1 MKTFL
6 SALLLLLCAGSAL
19 AAPAPLPDVTIAYEK
34 HILPNGLTLILH
46 EDHKAPIVTANIW
59 YHVGSKNEK
68 PGKTGFAHL
77 FEHLMFNGTQHY
89 DDEFFKPLEEIG
101 GTNLNGS
108 TNGDR
113 TDYYATVPT
122 PALDRL
128 LWMLSDQMGYLL
140 PAVTQAKLDEQRGVV
155 KNEKR
160 HHENQPYGKVHQALH
175 AALYPAGHP
184 YSWTTIGS
192 MEDLDR
198 ASLDDVRE
206 WFQTWYGAANAVLVV
221 AGDIQPAEVKRK
233 VEHYFGALSG
243 GPVLAR
249 TQSWVPKL
257 DGEKRVSLQDQV
269 PQTAINIFWSVP
281 GNSED
286 ETTLLSLAAEVLG
299 GGRNSRLYKRLI
311 YQDQTA
317 THAIAYVN
325 DREITSQFGMHLRIK
340 PGADRRIAEKAAMET
355 LAQFLDKGPTAEELE
370 RVKTSRYAAFVR
382 AVESVSGKSALLAD
396 SQIYEGRPDAYLRQL
411 KLLREATPARVR
423 EVARRWLG
431 PGRVVLTVDPVPERQ
446 TAPQDADRSQL
457 PAVGPTPNVKFPE
470 FQRARLPNGLRI
482 VLAERHNAPVVQ
494 MNLIVDAGH
503 AARQQSKPG
512 VPGFTAAML
521 SEGTAKRDT
530 FAIARRAEE
539 LGAAL
544 GAGCDEDSSNVS
556 LSAISARIDG
566 AMELF
571 ADVALRPSFPQAE
584 LERLKPR
591 RLAAIQQ
598 SMVSPEGLAG
608 HLLPRLVYGD
618 SHPYSI
624 PWMGL
629 GTPEAIHE
637 TTTDDLRSF
646 HRRWYRPD
654 NSTLVVTGDITLEAL
669 TALAQRNF
677 GGWQAPA
684 EPLPRKS
691 FETLPLP
698 ARPRM
703 FLVHRSGAEQSLIQA
718 VQLSPPRADTDH
730 QAMFVV
736 NNILGGN
743 FISRL
748 NMNLRENKHW
758 SYGVSSGRGANVG
771 QSTFAI
777 SAPVETPRT
786 ADAISEILRELRDLL
801 GPRKPT
807 AAEIRASK
815 DSLVKSLPGGIETSG
830 QLSAQM
836 SYMLSYGLPD
846 DYYDTYVDQLQK
858 LGPPQLDAAARK
870 LVTPQALTWLIIGD
884 LSKIEQ
890 QVRALKLGEVKV
902 LDAEGKVLR

>member
-1 MKTFL
+1 MKTLL
-6 SALLLLLCAGSAL
+6 SALLLMLCASPVW
-19 AAPAPLPDVTIAYEK
+19 AAKADLPDVALAYQK

-46 EDHKAPIVTANIW
+46 EDHKAPIVTANLW

-89 DDEFFKPLEEIG
+89 DDDFFKPLEEIG
-101 GTNLNGS
+101 ATNLNGT
-108 TNGDR
+108 TNSDR
-113 TDYYATVPT
+113 TNYYATVPV

-160 HHENQPYGKVHQALH
+160 QGENRPYGKVHEALGT
-175 AALYPAGHP
+175 ALYPAGHP

-206 WFQTWYGAANAVLVV
+206 WFNTWYGAANATLVV
-221 AGDIQPAEVKRK
+221 AGDIQPEEVKRK
-233 VEHYFGALSG
+233 VEHYFGALAA
-243 GPVLAR
+243 GPVLSRAR
-249 TQSWVPKL
+249 SWVPRL
-257 DGEKRVSLQDQV
+257 DGEKRVTLQDQV
-269 PQTAINIFWSVP
+269 PQSLISIVWPAP
-281 GNSED
+281 GSAD
-286 ETTLLSLAAEVLG
+286 DDSTLLSLAASVLG
-299 GGRNSRLYKRLI
+299 SGKNSRLFKRLVHR
-311 YQDQTA
+311 DQSVTQASSSLSDAELASEFTLQLAVRPGGVTA
-317 THAIAYVN
+317 PAEQAALEELA
-325 DREITSQFGMHLRIK
+325 RFLR
-340 PGADRRIAEKAAMET
+340 D
-355 LAQFLDKGPTAEELE
+355 GPTAEELE
-370 RVKTSRYAAFVR
+370 RVKTARYAAFVR
-382 AVESVSGKSALLAD
+382 ALESVSGKSAVLAD

-411 KLLREATPARVR
+411 KILREATPAQVR

-431 PGRVVLTVDPVPERQ
+431 PGRVVLTVDPVPERR

-457 PAVGPTPNVKFPE
+457 PAVGPTPNVKFPA

-482 VLAERHNAPVVQ
+482 VLAERHEAPVVQ

-503 AARQQSKPG
+503 AARQGSKPG

-521 SEGTAKRDT
+521 SEGTATRDT

-544 GAGCDEDSSNVS
+544 GAGSDEDSSNVS

-629 GTPEAIHE
+629 GTPESIRD
-637 TTTDDLRSF
+637 TTTDDLRNF

-654 NSTLVVTGDITLEAL
+654 NATLVVTGDITLASL
-669 TALAQRNF
+669 TALAQRHF

-698 ARPRM
+698 AKPRLY
-703 FLVHRSGAEQSLIQA
+703 LVHRSGAEQSLIQA
-718 VQLSPPRADTDH
+718 VQLSPPRADPDH

-736 NNILGGN
+736 NNILGGK

-748 NMNLRENKHW
+748 NMNLREDKHW
-758 SYGVSSGRGANVG
+758 SYGASSGRGASVG
-771 QSTFAI
+771 QSTFGI
-777 SAPVETPRT
+777 SAPVETART
-786 ADAISEILRELRDLL
+786 ADAVREILRELSDLL

-807 AAEIRASK
+807 PEEIRASK
-815 DSLVKSLPGGIETSG
+815 DSLVKSLPGSVETSG
-830 QLSAQM
+830 QLNAQM
-836 SYMLSYGLPD
+836 SYMLTYGLPD
-846 DYYDTYVDQLQK
+846 DYYDTYVEHLQHI
-858 LGPPQLDAAARK
+858 GRPELDAAARK
-870 LVTPQALTWLIIGD
+870 LVTPDALTWLVVGD
-884 LSKIEQ
+884 LTQIEAPL
-890 QVRALKLGEVKV
+890 RALGLGEVQV
-902 LDAEGKVLR
+902 LDAEGRIVR